1 MKWFT
6 RIAALLA
13 AVAAQCVSPYAAA
26 QAYPVKPV
34 RVIIPYPAGGGADAA
49 ARLAADGLARALGQ
63 SFIVEQ
69 RPGGNTLIG
78 TEAAVKSV
86 PDGYTLLLTGGS
98 TMSVQPFV
106 FAGTLPYDP
115 VDGFAHIGSVSRFPF
130 IVTVP
135 ASLPPKTLPEFI
147 AYVKAHKGEFSYGS
161 NGTGALAHLGIERL
175 NTSTGLQIT
184 HVPYKGFGPMMPD
197 LLSGRVIMTMAD
209 LAPIAG
215 HLKAGTLRALAVT
228 TKERW
233 SQMPELP
240 TVAESG
246 LPGYEVDVWFGLF
259 APAKTP
265 PEIVSR
271 LSAELQRY
279 LASAEAKE
287 AFLKIGHEA
296 SPSTGDAVR
305 QRIIAEQ
312 KVYSALVKQIGLKPE

>member
-6 RIAALLA
+6 RAAALLI
-13 AVAAQCVSPYAAA
+13 AVVPLCAAA
-26 QAYPVKPV
+26 QAYPIKPV
-34 RVIIPYPAGGGADAA
+34 KLIIPYPAGGGADAA

-63 SFIVEQ
+63 SFVVEQ

-78 TEAAVKSV
+78 TEAAAKSA

-106 FAGTLPYDP
+106 FAGKLPYDP
-115 VDGFAHIGSVSRFPF
+115 VDGFAHIGTVSRFPF

-135 ASLPPKTLPEFI
+135 ASLPPKTLPEFV
-147 AYVKAHKGEFSYGS
+147 AFVKAHQGELSYGS
-161 NGTGALAHLGIERL
+161 NGSGALAHLGIERL
-175 NTSTGLQIT
+175 KAGTGLQMT

-197 LLSGRVIMTMAD
+197 LLSGRVVMTMAD

-240 TVAESG
+240 TVAEGG

-259 APAKTP
+259 APLKTP
-265 PEIVSR
+265 AEIVSR
-271 LSAELQRY
+271 LEAELQRY

-287 AFLKIGHEA
+287 AFLKIGHDA
-296 SPSTGDAVR
+296 APSSGEAVR

-312 KVYSALVKQIGLKPE
+312 KVYSVLVKQIGLKPD

>member
-6 RIAALLA
+6 RAAALLI
-13 AVAAQCVSPYAAA
+13 AVVPLCAAA
-26 QAYPVKPV
+26 QAYPIKPV
-34 RVIIPYPAGGGADAA
+34 KLIIPYPAGGGADAA

-63 SFIVEQ
+63 SFVVEQ

-78 TEAAVKSV
+78 TEAAAKSA

-106 FAGTLPYDP
+106 FAGKLPYDP
-115 VDGFAHIGSVSRFPF
+115 VDGFAHIGTVSRFPF

-135 ASLPPKTLPEFI
+135 ASLPPKTLPEFV
-147 AYVKAHKGEFSYGS
+147 AFVKAHQGELSYGS
-161 NGTGALAHLGIERL
+161 NGSGALAHLGIERL
-175 NTSTGLQIT
+175 KAGTGLQMT

-197 LLSGRVIMTMAD
+197 LLSGRVVMTMAD

-240 TVAESG
+240 TVAEGG

-259 APAKTP
+259 APLKTP
-265 PEIVSR
+265 AEIVSR
-271 LSAELQRY
+271 LEAELQRY

-287 AFLKIGHEA
+287 AFLKIGHDA
-296 SPSTGDAVR
+296 APSSGEAVR

-312 KVYSALVKQIGLKPE
+312 RVYSVLVKQIGLKPD

>member
-1 MKWFT
+1 MKCVT
-6 RIAALLA
+6 LAALLA
-13 AVAAQCVSPYAAA
+13 VVVPLLAAA
-26 QAYPVKPV
+26 QAYPAKPV
-34 RVIIPYPAGGGADAA
+34 KVIIPYPAGGGADAA

-78 TEAAVKSV
+78 TEAAAKAV

-106 FAGTLPYDP
+106 FAGKLPYDP

-130 IVTVP
+130 IVAVP
-135 ASLPPKTLPEFI
+135 AALPPKTLPEFI
-147 AYVKAHKGEFSYGS
+147 AYVKARQGELSYGS
-161 NGTGALAHLGIERL
+161 NGSGALAHLGIERL
-175 NTSTGLQIT
+175 KAETGMQMT

-197 LLSGRVIMTMAD
+197 LLSGRISMTMAD

-215 HLKAGTLRALAVT
+215 HLKSGTLRALAVT
-228 TKERW
+228 TRERW
-233 SQMPELP
+233 GQMPGLP
-240 TVAESG
+240 TVAEAG

-259 APAKTP
+259 APPKTP

-279 LASAEAKE
+279 LSSAEAQE
-287 AFLKIGHEA
+287 AFLKIGHDA
-296 SPSTGDAVR
+296 SPSTGEAVR

-312 KVYSALVKQIGLKPE
+312 KVYAALVKRIGLKPE

>member
-6 RIAALLA
+6 RAAALLS
-13 AVAAQCVSPYAAA
+13 AVVPLCAAA
-26 QAYPVKPV
+26 QAYPIKPV
-34 RVIIPYPAGGGADAA
+34 KLIIPYPAGGGADAA

-63 SFIVEQ
+63 SFVVEQ

-78 TEAAVKSV
+78 TEAAAKSA

-106 FAGTLPYDP
+106 FAGKLPYDP
-115 VDGFAHIGSVSRFPF
+115 VDGFAHIGTVSRFPF

-135 ASLPPKTLPEFI
+135 ASLPPKTLPEFV
-147 AYVKAHKGEFSYGS
+147 AFVKAHQGELSYGS
-161 NGTGALAHLGIERL
+161 NGSGALAHLGIERL
-175 NTSTGLQIT
+175 KAGTGLQMT

-197 LLSGRVIMTMAD
+197 LLSGRVVMTMAD

-240 TVAESG
+240 TVAEGG

-259 APAKTP
+259 APLKTP
-265 PEIVSR
+265 AEIVSR
-271 LSAELQRY
+271 LEAELQRY

-287 AFLKIGHEA
+287 AFLKIGHDA
-296 SPSTGDAVR
+296 APSSGEAVR

-312 KVYSALVKQIGLKPE
+312 KVYSVLVKQIGLKPD